1 MVEVSRRTVLL
12 SFCDE
17 SRVQQQR
24 ASLRL
29 IFLLASLLDQ
39 KVPEQGGSIG
49 LLQAPPPAAGG
60 GSTSHSDCKF
70 FSLDFSTLVLIK
82 SSGEGP
88 KADSEQRT
96 PPKRWFGQL
105 VSQPASRSLIG
116 GLFHNSYL
124 LSYLL

>member
-1 MVEVSRRTVLL
+1 MRRIYFWNFIFSSKTLFSKMVEVSRRTVLL

-70 FSLDFSTLVLIK
+70 FSLDFST
-82 SSGEGP
+82 
-88 KADSEQRT
+88 
-96 PPKRWFGQL
+96 F
-105 VSQPASRSLIG
+105 
-116 GLFHNSYL
+116 
-124 LSYLL
+124 